1 LAVAVYQIDWH
12 SFTAWDNGYHTVEI
26 NIPPATVGVQAA
38 LYGQSGGGTS
48 FAGIKHYR
56 RRLDSGADQDI
67 DFGDWPSWPAV
78 IFDHISSVTLA
89 LAEGSDQEGGL
100 VGRLDYW
107 G

>member
-1 LAVAVYQIDWH
+1 MAVYQIDWH
-12 SFTAWDNGYHTVEI
+12 WFTAWDNGYHTVEV
-26 NIPPATVGVQAA
+26 NIPPATVGVQTA

-56 RRLDSGADQDI
+56 RRLGSGADQDI

-89 LAEGSDQEGGL
+89 LAEGSDQEGWL

-107 G
+107 E

>member
-1 LAVAVYQIDWH
+1 MAVYQIDWH
-12 SFTAWDNGYHTVEI
+12 WFTAWDNGYHTVEV

-56 RRLDSGADQDI
+56 RRLDSGADQD
-67 DFGDWPSWPAV
+67 WPAV

-89 LAEGSDQEGGL
+89 LAEGSDQEDWL